1 MQIDWLTTFL
11 AVVDHGGFHA
21 ASEATFRAQSRISAH
36 VASLE
41 REVGAVL
48 LDRSARPV
56 QLTDAGS
63 AFVEHARRTV
73 AALQQGKSAIQAVRG
88 LVSGDIILGTYP
100 SAAAAFVPRLL
111 AEYRDAY
118 PGVHVQLHETATV
131 LLDELLEK
139 GPVELAL
146 RPTKPATTRRDLT
159 HRLLWRERMV
169 VVHHPLHRL
178 ASIDGNLPLAELEG
192 EGLILTGR
200 SFEHDS
206 EPFLMLMERGVSPVV
221 AYVTNQPQTLVSLVR
236 RTWAWPSPT
245 NSRSA
250 PRSTLA
256 SWSGDWPMRRCIAT
270 SACSGARGWCGPA
283 RPARSSSCCSSPRSR
298 RGRKTC
304 ACDVLRKTG
313 SARRA
318 VSAFVG

>member
-63 AFVEHARRTV
+63 AFVAHARRTV
-73 AALQQGKSAIQAVRG
+73 AALQQGKAAIQAVRG

-118 PGVHVQLHETATV
+118 PGVHLQLHETATV

-178 ASIDGNLPLAELEG
+178 ASCDGNLSLAELEG

-221 AYVTNQPQTLVSLVR
+221 TYVTNQPQTLVSLVR
-236 RTWAWPSPT
+236 ENLGVAVTNELAVRTSEHAGVMVRRLADETLHRDVGVFWREGMVWS
-245 NSRSA
+245 SA
-250 PRSTLA
+250 
-256 SWSGDWPMRRCIAT
+256 
-270 SACSGARGWCGPA
+270 ARALFELLLITALPQG
-283 RPARSSSCCSSPRSR
+283 
-298 RGRKTC
+298 TQ
-304 ACDVLRKTG
+304 DLR
-313 SARRA
+313 
-318 VSAFVG
+318 V